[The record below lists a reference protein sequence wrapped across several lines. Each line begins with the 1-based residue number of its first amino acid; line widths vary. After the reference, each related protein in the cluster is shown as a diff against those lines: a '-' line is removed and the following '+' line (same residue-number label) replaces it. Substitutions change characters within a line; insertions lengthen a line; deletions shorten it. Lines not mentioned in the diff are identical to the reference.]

1 MIPNY
6 SFMPVDL
13 TTVLRNS
20 SHTAVSRSCC
30 CVSKMNFR
38 KMDSISSTIS
48 KIHSQRRHFIIN
60 WCLHLL
66 LPAPHR
72 QWVMRLTNQEAC
84 GEGYWTGRAIML
96 GVKQVLR
103 RAVLLAPTRGS
114 ECLLLGCLINREIL
128 CPSDMGNYLNKCTRV
143 WQFLRNDNSDS
154 YPVVQGSNTLF
165 TTHNLSPPHNCV
177 FK

>member
-1 MIPNY
+1 MMIPNY

-13 TTVLRNS
+13 TTILCNS
-20 SHTAVSRSCC
+20 SHTAVSRSCY

-38 KMDSISSTIS
+38 KMNSISSTIS
-48 KIHSQRRHFIIN
+48 KIHSQRRHFIID

-72 QWVMRLTNQEAC
+72 QWVMRLTNPEAC

-103 RAVLLAPTRGS
+103 RAVLLAPTRGC

-128 CPSDMGNYLNKCTRV
+128 CHQTRGTILINAHE
-143 WQFLRNDNSDS
+143 F
-154 YPVVQGSNTLF
+154 GSF
-165 TTHNLSPPHNCV
+165 
-177 FK
+177 